1 MTKKLE
7 ELFNLEDQKET
18 TEETPE
24 VEIVPEN
31 IEENHQKVKSVDDSY
46 QAIQKVTKDLPEIR
60 ELDTMGEGELDHL
73 ASKAEKA
80 YDDLMDLGMNVEVR
94 YSGRIFEVASSM
106 MKNAIEA
113 KTAKVDKKLKAVD
126 LQLKK
131 LKIDKDSGD
140 EDDILDGKGYVM
152 LDRNELIKKLGE
164 KE

>member
-7 ELFNLEDQKET
+7 ELFNLEDKDSSEKQP
-18 TEETPE
+18 EESTAP
-24 VEIVPEN
+24 VEITP
-31 IEENHQKVKSVDDSY
+31 QQVKSIEDSY
-46 QAIQKVTKDLPEIR
+46 REVNRITGNLPKIQELDELEEKDLD
-60 ELDTMGEGELDHL
+60 LL
-73 ASKAEKA
+73 ADKAEKA

-106 MKNAIEA
+106 LKNAIDA

-131 LKIDKDSGD
+131 LKIDKDSP
-140 EDDILDGKGYVM
+140 EDPNDVLEGKGYVM
-152 LDRNELIKKLGE
+152 LDRNELMKKLSE